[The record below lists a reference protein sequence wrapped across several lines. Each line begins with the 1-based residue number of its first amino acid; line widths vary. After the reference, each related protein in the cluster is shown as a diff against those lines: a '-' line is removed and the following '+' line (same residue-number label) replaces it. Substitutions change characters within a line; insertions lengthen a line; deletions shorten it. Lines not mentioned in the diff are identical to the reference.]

1 MLTKKPRFP
10 VKSML
15 LHGWLPS
22 PLKKALY
29 RLKGYKVG
37 RGVKLCFGSVIEG
50 ENVVVGADSSLGFF
64 TIIRG
69 KSILLGKRVNIG
81 AMSILDTPELEVG
94 NDTKINEQVFVG
106 GLQNPDSSLK
116 IGYNCQI
123 QQWTFINPFK
133 RITIGHDTSIG
144 GHSLIFSHHSWLNI
158 FDGYMADFRP
168 IEIGN
173 NVGIAWRVFI
183 GAGSKI
189 GDGSLVG
196 ANSLVNRSIPPRC
209 LAMGTPAK
217 VVAKSPVFP
226 RKVTNDEKESML
238 TQIVRDFKDY
248 LSGHEFNCET
258 SEDLRLF
265 KARRKGDDSVNSG
278 WVMKICFES
287 DTASVSEASQRGI
300 DVYLSLCPVSEE
312 DRLIFETSR
321 TLWLDISQGQR
332 ADFGND
338 FGEEVVN
345 YLKRY
350 GVRFTRE
357 NE

>member
-10 VKSML
+10 VKSIL

-22 PLKKALY
+22 PLKKAYY

-37 RGVKLCFGSVIEG
+37 HGVKLGFGSVIEG
-50 ENVVVGADSSLGFF
+50 ENVAIGEDSNLGFF
-64 TIIRG
+64 TIVRG
-69 KSILLGKRVNIG
+69 RSISLGKRVSIG

-196 ANSLVNRSIPPRC
+196 ANSLVNRTIPSKS

-217 VVAKSPVFP
+217 VVAKAPVFP
-226 RKVTNDEKESML
+226 RNVSADEKVGML
-238 TQIVRDFKDY
+238 TQIMGDFQEF
-248 LSGHEFNCET
+248 LIGHEFQCES
-258 SEDLRLF
+258 SENFRTI
-265 KARRKGDDSVNSG
+265 KVHRKNGSSDSG
-278 WVMKICFES
+278 WTMEVCFEPEEC
-287 DTASVSEASQRGI
+287 SESEISEKGL
-300 DVYLSLCPVSEE
+300 DVYLSLCSISEKT
-312 DRLIFETSR
+312 RLAFDSGN
-321 TLWLDISQGQR
+321 TLWLDIQKGQR
-332 ADFGND
+332 ANFSND

-357 NE
+357 CE